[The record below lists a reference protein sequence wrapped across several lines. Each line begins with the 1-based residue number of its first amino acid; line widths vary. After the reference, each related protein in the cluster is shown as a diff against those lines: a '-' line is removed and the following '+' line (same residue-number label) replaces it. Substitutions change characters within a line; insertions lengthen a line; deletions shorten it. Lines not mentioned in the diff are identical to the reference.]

1 MNVKEDKTE
10 LMVMMCMQK
19 AFDNAN
25 AAGVAPPKE
34 AIMAT
39 AAAEQPHCAA
49 WLHHLFAYVQG
60 SGGNGELL
68 KDLDAYTEA
77 AALTSWAAARSTASP
92 SPAPSPFAA
101 AAAI

>member
-39 AAAEQPHCAA
+39 AAAEQPQCAA
-49 WLHHLFAYVQG
+49 WLHHLFAFVQG

-68 KDLDAYTEA
+68 KDLDAYTKA
-77 AALTSWAAARSTASP
+77 AALTNLAVASSDTRP
-92 SPAPSPFAA
+92 SPAP
-101 AAAI
+101 